1 METGTYKAQIYSN
14 SEKTD
19 LKTAPME
26 YQIIKKKVSAADNLE
41 LKLANS
47 SGVEIRFKKIQ

>member
-1 METGTYKAQIYSN
+1 METGTYEAQIYSD

-26 YQIIKKKVSAADNLE
+26 YQIIKKKVTAADNLE

-47 SGVEIRFKKIQ
+47 GGVAIRFKKIQ